1 MKLVFSITILLF
13 TFLNV
18 QSQQKNFI
26 DQPYIEVKASADT
39 LVSPDRIYLDITIS
53 EEDTKGRSS
62 VEELEQ
68 KMISE
73 LKKLSIDLEEQL
85 FVADASSNFKSY
97 FLSGQKVL
105 KTKQYNL
112 LVYKASTLGDV
123 IKSLQDIGI
132 ANVNLG
138 KTDHSKMEEFKT
150 QMKAKAVT
158 KAKQSAEA
166 MTNAI
171 DQRLGRAIFI
181 SETNSFA
188 YALQGKASGMQIRK
202 MSSMD
207 EESSPNLSF
216 DQFEINSEVLVRFI
230 LE

>member
-13 TFLNV
+13 IVLNV

-26 DQPYIEVKASADT
+26 DQPYIEVKGSADT
-39 LVSPDRIYLDITIS
+39 LVSPDRIYLNITIS
-53 EEDTKGRSS
+53 EEDSKGKSS

-68 KMISE
+68 KIILE
-73 LKKLSIDLEEQL
+73 FKKLNIDIEKQL
-85 FVADASSNFKSY
+85 FVSDASSNFKSY

-112 LVYKASTLGDV
+112 LVYKASTLGDAV
-123 IKSLQDIGI
+123 KSLQDIGI

-138 KTDHSKMEEFKT
+138 KTDHSKMEELKT
-150 QMKAKAVT
+150 QMKAKAVAN
-158 KAKQSAEA
+158 AKQNAKA

-171 DQRLGRAIFI
+171 DQTLGKAIFI

-188 YALQGKASGMQIRK
+188 YALQSKASGMQIRET
-202 MSSMD
+202 SSMD

-216 DQFEINSEVLVRFI
+216 DQFKINSEVLLRFI
-230 LE
+230 LN

>member
-188 YALQGKASGMQIRK
+188 YALQGKASGMQIRG

>member
-188 YALQGKASGMQIRK
+188 YALQGKASGMQIRE